1 MSDTHAKSIIRLG
14 LDDTDHVDHACTTE
28 HFNRLLSRLEES
40 IDSFEIIE
48 RRLVRLWPFA
58 PKRTRGNAALGAIC
72 ELKISHL
79 RDVESICQQFIDDL
93 HNEIKSTYPETGE
106 RPSPCLITTTES
118 FPESLYWKAVRGEVS
133 LGSVLNRLPSSSKF
147 YSIKENP
154 TGIIGAS
161 AAIAWN
167 PKENYTWELIA
178 WRFEDK
184 IRTVREV
191 SIESIESMSKKFTT
205 TFANRDPTTGRGL
218 IMPRTNCPVL
228 YGIRGGSPEEL
239 QKAHEFL
246 QLRKDVEE
254 SNSWA
259 IHRTNQV
266 SDDHVLGSMT
276 GIVSSFPVEV
286 QGGHSSVVVWTG
298 SNSLTL
304 IAYAESG
311 PVNTLLRR
319 FLPGDIIEWVGL
331 ISPTNE
337 IHLERLRVNSATP
350 RIGKRP
356 ECCGK
361 AMRSAGSGQGL
372 RCRLCGEVAEKVWE
386 IENVSFTTPH
396 EGWVEPNPA
405 NRRHLAK
412 PLQRGLPKPQNNQV

>member
-1 MSDTHAKSIIRLG
+1 M
-14 LDDTDHVDHACTTE
+14 
-28 HFNRLLSRLEES
+28 
-40 IDSFEIIE
+40 
-48 RRLVRLWPFA
+48 
-58 PKRTRGNAALGAIC
+58 
-72 ELKISHL
+72 
-79 RDVESICQQFIDDL
+79 
-93 HNEIKSTYPETGE
+93 
-106 RPSPCLITTTES
+106 
-118 FPESLYWKAVRGEVS
+118 
-133 LGSVLNRLPSSSKF
+133 
-147 YSIKENP
+147 
-154 TGIIGAS
+154 
-161 AAIAWN
+161 
-167 PKENYTWELIA
+167 
-178 WRFEDK
+178 
-184 IRTVREV
+184 
-191 SIESIESMSKKFTT
+191 
-205 TFANRDPTTGRGL
+205 
-218 IMPRTNCPVL
+218 
-228 YGIRGGSPEEL
+228 

-266 SDDHVLGSMT
+266 SDDHVLGSIT

-337 IHLERLRVNSATP
+337 IHLERLRVKSATP

-361 AMRSAGSGQGL
+361 TMRSAGLVKG
-372 RCRLCGEVAEKVWE
+372 CDVDFVVK
-386 IENVSFTTPH
+386 
-396 EGWVEPNPA
+396 
-405 NRRHLAK
+405 
-412 PLQRGLPKPQNNQV
+412 